1 MTNWL
6 QNSNWDLPGSPRV
19 SALKITFLADSLG
32 LSTCRFCFRHSI
44 VFYLFIGWLTASFS
58 ANSVLA
64 QETINYG
71 VFSKD
76 ALGGVQVNLPIPGQ
90 IKVVGLSSLSS
101 SSQTSG
107 AVNNSSPGTG
117 KLIGG
122 FQPQLLN
129 NTPSANSAQGIQ
141 QQSDM
146 ERELWLNEIY
156 KKAGEK
162 EAAIRPYREAFAKL
176 SGMNPDHFSLSQA
189 IYEIENAYLEKQ
201 LTQEGFNHA
210 LQARVDQVHQIL
222 KKQGL
227 SFKNNLSVN
236 YAIQQLFEHPNIY
249 YDGQTQLTHT
259 VPPLKYDFD
268 DYMGQKDYTKLFASK
283 LLATGSGQCHSLPLV
298 YLMIA
303 EQLGAKAWL
312 SLAPE
317 HSFVQ
322 FMDSHGRLLDYE
334 TTNGNIVSGTWMAG
348 SGYINA
354 KALRNKTYLDTL
366 SRRQL
371 YARCLADLL
380 LGYVNKFGYNDFAQ
394 EIKNRI
400 LEIDPSNITVLI
412 VEANLKRTIAWQ
424 AIKAAGMPKPEDLS
438 KFPKAFQ
445 CYQDMK
451 AAINKLDDLGYQDM
465 PSDAY
470 RAWLRSIE
478 VEKKRLATEKL
489 QERVKLEAR
498 MQKSTFQNKKN

>member
-1 MTNWL
+1 MRIY
-6 QNSNWDLPGSPRV
+6 SF
-19 SALKITFLADSLG
+19 LKPPA
-32 LSTCRFCFRHSI
+32 CRFCFRHSFP
-44 VFYLFIGWLTASFS
+44 FYIFIGWFTVSFS
-58 ANSVLA
+58 GNRLLA
-64 QETINYG
+64 QESTNYG

-189 IYEIENAYLEKQ
+189 VYEVENAYLDRQ
-201 LTQEGFNHA
+201 LTRACFSHA
-210 LQARVDQVHQIL
+210 LQVRVEQVRQIL
-222 KKQGL
+222 KTQGL
-227 SFKNNLSVN
+227 SSNNNLSVN
-236 YAIQQLFEHPNIY
+236 YAIQQLFEHPNVY
-249 YDGQTQLTHT
+249 YDGDTKLIHT
-259 VPPLKYDFD
+259 VPPFKYDFN
-268 DYMGQKDYTKLFASK
+268 DYMGEKDYTKLFASK

-303 EQLGAKAWL
+303 EQLDAKAWL

-317 HSFVQ
+317 HSFIQ
-322 FMDSHGRLLDYE
+322 FTDCHGRLLDYE
-334 TTNGNIVSGTWMAG
+334 TTNGNIVSGSWMAA

-354 KALRNKTYLDTL
+354 KALRHKTYLDTL
-366 SRRQL
+366 SQRQL
-371 YARCLADLL
+371 YARCLGDLL
-380 LGYVNKFGYNDFAQ
+380 LGYLKKFPYDDFAR
-394 EIKNRI
+394 EISSSI
-400 LEIDPSNITVLI
+400 LRIDPSNITVLI
-412 VEANLKRTIAWQ
+412 VDANLKRAIALREI
-424 AIKAAGMPKPEDLS
+424 AAAGKPKPEDL
-438 KFPKAFQ
+438 PKYPRA
-445 CYQDMK
+445 YQSYLDMK
-451 AAINKLDDLGYQDM
+451 EAIIKVDDLGYQDM
-465 PSDAY
+465 PTDAY
-470 RAWLRSIE
+470 QAWLKSIE
-478 VEKKRLATEKL
+478 TEKKKLTTEKL
-489 QERVKLEAR
+489 QERIRLEAK
-498 MQKSTFQNKKN
+498 MHKSSLQNKKN